1 MVKHKLKNSDFLSL
15 KHLDGDDLRD
25 FLEVAHR
32 IKKEG
37 TKGMRPL
44 VNKAIALLFEKPS
57 TRTRVSF
64 EVAILRLGGDPI
76 VLSGEELQIKRG
88 ETIEDTG
95 RVLSRYVDGLVV
107 RTFAQQ
113 RLEVLAQVATV
124 PVINALTD
132 ECHPCQA
139 LADML
144 TIMEYKGSFEGLKLA
159 YLGDGNNVCHSL
171 MRACTKLGME
181 IAVATPP
188 GKEPMEKIIEESR
201 ENSQVY
207 GGKLVL
213 LNDPLEAVQDADV
226 VYTDVWFSMGKE
238 AESED
243 DTQLFAHF
251 QVNSELLRY
260 AKPDA
265 IVMHDLPAHRGK
277 EITDEVIDGSRSAV
291 WDQAENRLHAQI
303 ALLGMIFSG

>member
-15 KHLDGDDLRD
+15 EHLDGDNLRD
-25 FLEVAHR
+25 FVDVAYR

-37 TKGMRPL
+37 TKGVKPL
-44 VNKAIALLFEKPS
+44 ANKTIALLFEKPS

-64 EVAILRLGGDPI
+64 EVAILRLGGSPI
-76 VLSGEELQIKRG
+76 ALSGEELQIKRG

-113 RLEVLAQVATV
+113 RLEVLAQAATV

-159 YLGDGNNVCHSL
+159 YLGDGNNICHSL

-188 GKEPMEKIIEESR
+188 GKEPMEKIIKESK
-201 ENSQVY
+201 ESSEVY
-207 GGKLVL
+207 GGKLTL
-213 LNDPLEAVQDADV
+213 LNDPIEAVRDADI
-226 VYTDVWFSMGKE
+226 VYTDVWVSMGKE
-238 AESED
+238 ANPEED
-243 DTQLFAHF
+243 AQLFTPF
-251 QVNSELLRY
+251 QVNSELLRS

-265 IVMHDLPAHRGK
+265 IVMHDLPAHRGM

-303 ALLGMIFSG
+303 ALLGMIFGG